1 MMTRKDY
8 VAVSEL
14 LNTYALKIEEQTF
27 DLLIHDFAGLMA
39 KDNERFIADRF
50 ISACWNGVEN
60 D

>member
-14 LNTYALKIEEQTF
+14 LNVYALKIDENTF
-27 DLLIHDFAGLMA
+27 DTLIHDFAGLMA
-39 KDNERFIADRF
+39 KDNERFIPDRF
-50 ISACWNGVEN
+50 ISACWNGVES